1 MDSVTQACLGA
12 TLGGA
17 VLGRQLGRRALVA
30 GAVLATIPDL
40 DSFLDFGDA
49 VADYTY
55 HRSFSHSLLV
65 LTGVATLLAILLSR
79 WRHTRAIGFKRWW
92 WFCALIL
99 LTHPLLD
106 AFTTYGTQLLWPI
119 SSPPVAWKTIFIIDP
134 LYTLPMLIALIAGLI
149 RGQPRRISMIGLGL
163 SSLYLAFTIGAKA
176 EVMARL
182 TPELAARGLEDQAVM
197 VQPAPLTSLLWRVTV
212 IDDERQ
218 LEGMISLFDDAD
230 ELQLDSFSRS
240 TELAPATLKF
250 AAGRRLAWFAGPFR
264 RFDIIDNRL
273 VVTDMRMGLPGN
285 YSFAFAIARRDT
297 PDAAWQAIPARSSDG
312 RHGSLNTL
320 QALGRR
326 IVDPT
331 AFCPAD
337 LARQAAIH
345 AQLLASEC
353 RHGRATDEL

>member
-1 MDSVTQACLGA
+1 MDSVTQACLGG
-12 TLGGA
+12 TIGGA

-30 GAVLATIPDL
+30 GAALATLPDL

-65 LTGVATLLAILLSR
+65 LTGVATLLAALLSR
-79 WRHTRAIGFKRWW
+79 WRRTRAIGFRHWW

-119 SSPPVAWKTIFIIDP
+119 PSPPVAWKTIFIIDP
-134 LYTLPMLIALIAGLI
+134 LYTLPMLIALVVGLI
-149 RGQPRRISMIGLGL
+149 RGAPRRASIIGLGL
-163 SSLYLAFTIGAKA
+163 ATLYLAFTVGARA
-176 EVMARL
+176 EIMARL
-182 TPELAARGLEDQAVM
+182 APQLAERGLDDQAVM

-218 LEGMISLFDDAD
+218 LEGMISLFDEAD
-230 ELQLDSFSRS
+230 ELRLDSFSRS
-240 TELAPATLKF
+240 TELAPASLEF

-264 RFDIIDNRL
+264 RYDVVDDRL
-273 VVTDMRMGLPGN
+273 VVTDTRMGMPGHHF
-285 YSFAFAIARRDT
+285 FAFAIARR
-297 PDAAWQAIPARSSDG
+297 PDPAAPWQAMPARSADS
-312 RHGSLNTL
+312 SSISMAMLQTL
-320 QALGRR
+320 LQR
-326 IVDPT
+326 ILDPD

-337 LARQAAIH
+337 LALQGEV
-345 AQLLASEC
+345 QGELLQSQC
-353 RHGRATDEL
+353 RPEHMATG